1 MKKFFPWCLVLFVL
15 LFSLSAFPLN
25 VSAIETDRFIS
36 YDVETGNSRYETIP
50 LIEEDN
56 SIVYSP
62 PGKGDLDAIEGAYE
76 QINEMRAEQNT
87 CDNIIMPYTIIGS
100 DDRTKVGAEI
110 CTPYSR
116 ICYLEIA

>member
-62 PGKGDLDAIEGAYE
+62 PG
-76 QINEMRAEQNT
+76 
-87 CDNIIMPYTIIGS
+87 
-100 DDRTKVGAEI
+100 
-110 CTPYSR
+110 
-116 ICYLEIA
+116 